1 MGKSDDMS
9 FILVGNASFYFI
21 FSKKFRADDSC
32 NKKKRAQSPGP
43 DRLSDPTISDF
54 CLFLFLFSNFFLM
67 NAFFL

>member
-32 NKKKRAQSPGP
+32 NKKKKAQSPG
-43 DRLSDPTISDF
+43 
-54 CLFLFLFSNFFLM
+54 
-67 NAFFL
+67 